1 MVSSKPPEPLQQFL
15 YPSRKSAHA
24 LERLGWP
31 LCTTNP
37 QQIEATD
44 HGRRLLVERMNIYY
58 SSTQHRYNTVKT
70 VKSISVVCHERRMS
84 RWSVRVCDWS
94 VYWGSILLLRRSRR
108 LWRLVRRTTRLLW
121 AISIRIFRN
130 IRYDVSFRKLCLDY
144 DVMIDRDCLLFKS
157 LCRVYSLSVLSVFIF
172 TVF

>member
-58 SSTQHRYNTVKT
+58 SSTQTQYSENSKEQNCV
-70 VKSISVVCHERRMS
+70 
-84 RWSVRVCDWS
+84 DWTET
-94 VYWGSILLLRRSRR
+94 LKKHLQLP
-108 LWRLVRRTTRLLW
+108 
-121 AISIRIFRN
+121 
-130 IRYDVSFRKLCLDY
+130 
-144 DVMIDRDCLLFKS
+144 
-157 LCRVYSLSVLSVFIF
+157 
-172 TVF
+172 